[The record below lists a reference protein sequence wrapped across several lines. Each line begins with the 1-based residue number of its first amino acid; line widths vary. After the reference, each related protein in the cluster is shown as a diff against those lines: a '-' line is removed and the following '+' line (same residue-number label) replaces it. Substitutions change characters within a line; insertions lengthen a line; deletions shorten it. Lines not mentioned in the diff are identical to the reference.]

1 LLSNI
6 LLNDLDR
13 ELERRGHTFCRYAD
27 DCNVYVRSRTA
38 AEHAMA
44 QITQFVEYKLSLR
57 VNRDKSACAR
67 PWQRKFLGYS
77 MTAQK
82 QTRVSTASESLKRL
96 RCKVR
101 ERLRTVRG
109 RRLDRTIGSLNRLL
123 QGWMSYFRLSETKT
137 ALRDVDGW
145 IRRKLRCVLWRQ
157 WKHRLTRFRM
167 LVRHGLMRQE
177 ARQTAFNGRGPWWNA
192 GASTM
197 NLAFPKS
204 YFDARGLVSLGDL
217 RQRFQ
222 SLS

>member
-1 LLSNI
+1 
-6 LLNDLDR
+6 
-13 ELERRGHTFCRYAD
+13 
-27 DCNVYVRSRTA
+27 
-38 AEHAMA
+38 MA
-44 QITQFVEYKLSLR
+44 QITRFVENKLRLR

-82 QTRVSTASESLKRL
+82 QARVRIASESLKRL
-96 RCKVR
+96 RDKVR
-101 ERLRTVRG
+101 EHLRTARG
-109 RRLDRTIGSLNRLL
+109 RRLDRTIVSLNRLL
-123 QGWMSYFRLSETKT
+123 QGWMSYFRLSETKS
-137 ALRDVDGW
+137 ALREVDGW

-157 WKHRLTRFRM
+157 WKLRSTRFRM

-204 YFDARGLVSLGDL
+204 YFDARGLVSLADL
-217 RQRFQ
+217 CQRFQ